1 MGADRDKA
9 GDKAR
14 ANRARAQLTA
24 MLLFEEASALETRAA
39 RIGHVAGAAL
49 PLAVR
54 RMALAM
60 LALESDARGAL
71 EDPLRAL
78 ITESREGPG

>member
-1 MGADRDKA
+1 
-9 GDKAR
+9 
-14 ANRARAQLTA
+14 

>member
-1 MGADRDKA
+1 MSA
-9 GDKAR
+9 GSRAR

-24 MLLFEEASALETRAA
+24 MLLFEEASALDSRAA
-39 RIGHVAGAAL
+39 QIGHVAGAAL
-49 PLAVR
+49 PLAIR

-60 LALESDARGAL
+60 LALEGDARGVL

-78 ITESREGPG
+78 IAEGREGSG